1 MLKDLQMKRAQKI
14 QSSYGG
20 KKQTKLDVFPK
31 KTSINVEPRSPM
43 NDPII
48 GLSNRQKSNA
58 KARASLVKQSA
69 EKIPQLNDNSP
80 PLLSA
85 KKHKTINVDET
96 RLLEE
101 KGSSSSKEN
110 HVADPVSRKFSQTE
124 LEKGGREQV
133 QLPEL

>member
-31 KTSINVEPRSPM
+31 KSSINVEPRSPM
-43 NDPII
+43 NDPVV
-48 GLSNRQKSNA
+48 GLTNRQKSNA
-58 KARASLVKQSA
+58 KARASIVRQSA
-69 EKIPQLNDNSP
+69 EKIPLLTDNSP

-110 HVADPVSRKFSQTE
+110 HAADPVSRKFSQTE
-124 LEKGGREQV
+124 LEKGREQV